1 MQFQTDN
8 NVKIY
13 NLSCGKSL
21 PDWLSERKRRLLQKK
36 NVDIRRRIELIQDF
50 EMPGVSTGIKMS
62 RDGNFIFATG
72 VYKPRIR
79 CYDVNNLSM
88 KFERCFDAEA
98 VQFELL
104 SDDYKKFALLQCNR
118 TIELHVQHGSYFKLR
133 IPKFGRDLKYHKASC
148 DLLTCGAGSEIYR
161 LNLEQGRFLYPY
173 HTEASSLNKLAIH
186 EYYDIIACGTMEGK
200 VEAWDPRQRERIATL
215 DCALAVPDYQNI
227 EGFPSVTAL
236 SFKGDLTMAV
246 GTFTGQVMLYDI
258 RANKPFLVQTHESG
272 QPVKC
277 IEFVQHEELIVSMNP
292 NSVRFWKK
300 NTTVG
305 PAPKWCC
312 FLDNITEELEE
323 SKQDAVYDDYK
334 FVTQKELEQLH
345 LDHLIGTNLLR
356 GYMHGYFMDVRLYN
370 KARAIVQP
378 EAYQDLK
385 KKMIQSKIEK
395 ERSAKRIQV
404 KQLPSINKDYAQKL
418 LEKKTNNKEE
428 VVTPFE
434 DDRFKDLFENPDFEI
449 KQTDEE
455 YARIKATV
463 ERANKKK
470 VTIVPESEP
479 MDLYQE
485 DNHKSSS
492 SSESEDEEEESEDS
506 DVELPADKKRRG
518 MLKAVDSERFKLLYK
533 NDENEDE
540 SIPVEERLKQ
550 THESFKESTAAAGNK
565 VVTWTTGKPEKASKR
580 EEERKAHMK
589 ERAKCRRP
597 ANKLLAT
604 DVGLETIMSENN
616 FGDLWILTDSHSSIQ
631 HLKNWTY
638 IGDKTSLSI
647 LQKLKFISVQHD
659 VHFQWTPSHVDIHG
673 NELADNLAKEGSSHP
688 IPFSSEITF
697 LELFSRGKKPKTRR
711 SGWCLL
717 HTTGTKEESRDFP
730 YPFHATGQSSTCLS
744 RHAIGHLK
752 CRTYSEGNKI
762 CPKCH
767 QHQVSPKHILDC
779 LELDWEEIYSS
790 PLLVIDFIK
799 VNRFLDLV

>member
-1 MQFQTDN
+1 MQIQTDN

-21 PDWLSERKRRLLQKK
+21 PDWLTERKRRLLQKK

-50 EMPGVSTGIKMS
+50 EMPGVSTGIKIS

-72 VYKPRIR
+72 IYKPRIR
-79 CYDVNNLSM
+79 CFDVNNLSM

-98 VQFELL
+98 VQFEIL
-104 SDDYKKFALLQCNR
+104 SDDYKKLALLQCDR

-161 LNLEQGRFLYPY
+161 LNLEQGRFLNPY

-215 DCALAVPDYQNI
+215 DCALAVPDYDNI
-227 EGFPSVTAL
+227 EGFPSITAL

-258 RANKPFLVQTHESG
+258 RANKPFLVQTHDLH

-277 IEFVQHEELIVSMNP
+277 IEFVPNEELLVSMNP
-292 NSVRFWKK
+292 NSVKFWKR
-300 NTTVG
+300 NTGDFYFSVTSPVHLNDLCIVPNSGLFFLANEDKKILSYFVPTIG

-334 FVTQKELEQLH
+334 FVTEKELHQLH

-370 KARAIVQP
+370 KARAIMQP

-385 KKMIQSKIEK
+385 KKMVQSKIEK
-395 ERSAKRIQV
+395 ERNAKRIQV

-418 LEKKTNNKEE
+418 LEKKANSNEE
-428 VVTPFE
+428 VVNPFE

-449 KQTDEE
+449 KQTDDE

-479 MDLYQE
+479 MDLLEEENNY
-485 DNHKSSS
+485 KSS
-492 SSESEDEEEESEDS
+492 SSESEDEEEEESEDS
-506 DVELPADKKRRG
+506 EVELPADKKRRG
-518 MLKAVDSERFKLLYK
+518 TLKAVDSERFKLLYK

-540 SIPVEERLKQ
+540 SIPVEERLKK
-550 THESFKESTAAAGNK
+550 THESFKESNAAAGNK
-565 VVTWTTGKPEKASKR
+565 VVTWTTGKSEKASKR

-597 ANKLLAT
+597 AK
-604 DVGLETIMSENN
+604 
-616 FGDLWILTDSHSSIQ
+616 
-631 HLKNWTY
+631 Y
-638 IGDKTSLSI
+638 I
-647 LQKLKFISVQHD
+647 
-659 VHFQWTPSHVDIHG
+659 
-673 NELADNLAKEGSSHP
+673 
-688 IPFSSEITF
+688 
-697 LELFSRGKKPKTRR
+697 KK
-711 SGWCLL
+711 
-717 HTTGTKEESRDFP
+717 
-730 YPFHATGQSSTCLS
+730 
-744 RHAIGHLK
+744 
-752 CRTYSEGNKI
+752 
-762 CPKCH
+762 
-767 QHQVSPKHILDC
+767 
-779 LELDWEEIYSS
+779 
-790 PLLVIDFIK
+790 
-799 VNRFLDLV
+799 